1 MSTNHRILVLIG
13 LTVVGSLGWAAR
25 DNVGA
30 DGPPAPGSTP
40 PIGTALSPQRERF
53 LLLTDGQIISGVV
66 TEEESLYVLTRRVGV
81 LRFPKKRVEG
91 VFDSILAVYQH
102 KLAQLPES
110 DADERFKLAR
120 WCLNAKLTAQAKEQ
134 LTKVLELNSQN
145 RQAQLM
151 LLSIDQQAV
160 RIAQRQRDP
169 EVRQTGAE
177 SMTKERPLALGSAFI
192 QGAQREMGISSLPVI
207 FDLPRPLAVKRSQE
221 FVRGVDPLLQALCT
235 KCHNEDHDGP
245 YQLVPFKTR
254 ADRTPEALRAN
265 LDVTLQF
272 INKENPSK
280 SELLSSTLRPHGY
293 GPNKRPIFPGSNDQA
308 YQVLATW
315 VNNLRPAGKI
325 VSDMNRTA
333 PGRTG
338 TNDGET
344 FAADREHGGREPA
357 ELALPG
363 YSGRSERPSF
373 AGGNSSEA
381 KLAPSL
387 RPGVGRGTVR
397 DDRNDTGPMEFPIP
411 FAVSGTKPGLPST
424 NPATKSSATADGAG
438 SAKSAAP
445 VDASKSSGQAT
456 SKDGSAAAKKPAKP
470 VLKLDPELLQRA
482 LQSRNFNNR
491 Q

>member
-25 DNVGA
+25 DNAGA
-30 DGPPAPGSTP
+30 DEPPAPGSTR
-40 PIGTALSPQRERF
+40 PISTALSPQRERF

-66 TEEESLYVLTRRVGV
+66 TEEESLYVLTKRVGV

-91 VFDSILAVYQH
+91 AFDSILDAYEF
-102 KLAQLPES
+102 KLAQLPERDS
-110 DADERFKLAR
+110 DERFKLAR
-120 WCLNAKLTAQAKEQ
+120 WCLNVKLTAQAKEQ
-134 LTKVLELNSQN
+134 LTKVLELNSRN

-177 SMTKERPLALGSAFI
+177 SMIEERPAALGSAFI

-207 FDLPRPLAVKRSQE
+207 FDLPRPLAVKRAQE
-221 FVRGVDPLLQALCT
+221 FDRRVHPLLQALCA
-235 KCHNEDHDGP
+235 KCHNGDYDGP
-245 YQLVPFKTR
+245 FQLVPIKTR
-254 ADRTPEALRAN
+254 ADRTPEAYRAN

-272 INKENPSK
+272 IDKENPSK

-315 VNNLRPAGKI
+315 VNNLRPSGKV
-325 VSDMNRTA
+325 VSDMNRNA
-333 PGRTG
+333 SSRTG

-344 FAADREHGGREPA
+344 FAADRDRLGREPA
-357 ELALPG
+357 ELTLPG
-363 YSGRSERPSF
+363 YSGPSERPSF
-373 AGGNSSEA
+373 AGGNSGEA
-381 KLAPSL
+381 NLPPSS
-387 RPGVGRGTVR
+387 RPGVGRGSVR
-397 DDRNDTGPMEFPIP
+397 DGSNDTGPLEFPIP

-424 NPATKSSATADGAG
+424 KPATKASASADGAA
-438 SAKSAAP
+438 SPKSAVT
-445 VDASKSSGQAT
+445 VDANKSLGQAT
-456 SKDGSAAAKKPAKP
+456 AKNESAVAKKPGKP
-470 VLKLDPELLQRA
+470 QLKLDPELLQRA
-482 LQSRNFNNR
+482 LQSRNLNNR